1 MEVAELQRKSLIRI
15 VDDDPLVRESLSF
28 LLKVKGW
35 SVIAYENAEAFLEG
49 ERFNIPGCVIL
60 DIRMASM
67 SGLELQIYLE
77 RNLAKIPIIFITA
90 HGEVDSAVHTMKPVQ
105 WIFCKNRSMRT
116 VWIKLFFL
124 RFPKLWTIG
133 KRKKIL
139 AE

>member
-90 HGEVDSAVHTMKPVQ
+90 HGEVDSAVHTMKHGAVDFLQKP
-105 WIFCKNRSMRT
+105 IDENRLDKAILSAVSKDMD
-116 VWIKLFFL
+116 LS
-124 RFPKLWTIG
+124 FPKNG
-133 KRKKIL
+133 
-139 AE
+139 